1 MVLPPYFYSLYFH
14 SQVVAHN
21 NSILNKAAVK
31 VWQLVE
37 DARPVQLETI
47 VDTLTKEET
56 QKLHHNCSGC
66 QADDDICECTFFG
79 IRSENTFNVHL
90 MIADKGLSSKWCPS
104 STVTSNF
111 FQCDES
117 QSISSEM
124 LCDGF
129 PVHSVA
135 KCQGYE

>member
-1 MVLPPYFYSLYFH
+1 MKQPFGQYSYSH

-47 VDTLTKEET
+47 VDTLTKKEN

-66 QADDDICECTFFG
+66 EADDDICDCTFFG

-90 MIADKGLSSKWCPS
+90 MIADKGLSSQWCPS

-111 FQCDES
+111 FQCDAS
-117 QSISSEM
+117 QSINSEM

-135 KCQGYE
+135 KCHGYDV